1 MSISFDAGA
10 AQALA
15 LDRLRKAAPEAPL
28 AELEL
33 ASRWLVEAELLG
45 LPDFGIGMLRRD
57 LGRLAAGSSLAQQAE
72 PPGPVSDAPT
82 ASIDASGRPGILA
95 LARAT
100 AVAAQRATTNGSA
113 IVGIRGAGALGVL
126 GLAARELAEQG
137 FVAFL
142 AAQAPPIV
150 APWGGTHAVVG
161 TNPIAIAVPRPD
173 TPPLVVDYATAPAT
187 MAALRRHRAEGR
199 ALPAGL
205 AIDADGAATTDASRL
220 AALVPASLLGS
231 LTGLVVELLAGV
243 VTGGRGAADGTRGAI
258 LIAVDA
264 SGTGAADVAAGAA
277 RFADEWQAAG
287 GHLPARFD
295 ALPTRTSTLAEQPAP
310 TARVALDES
319 TAEWLGLGADAT
331 GGVR

>member
-1 MSISFDAGA
+1 MSGSLDAGA
-10 AQALA
+10 AQALV
-15 LDRLRKAAPEAPL
+15 LDRLRGAAPDAPL

-57 LGRLAAGSSLAQQAE
+57 LDRLTAGPSAAERAE
-72 PPGPVSDAPT
+72 PPVTASAPAT
-82 ASIDASGRPGILA
+82 ASIDATGRPGIVA

-100 AVAAQRATTNGSA
+100 ESAAQRAAANGSA
-113 IVGIRGAGALGVL
+113 VVGIRGAGALGVL
-126 GLAARELAEQG
+126 GLAARGLAEQG
-137 FVAFL
+137 LVAVI

-150 APWGGTHAVVG
+150 APWGGTQPVVG

-187 MAALRRHRAEGR
+187 MAALRRHRADGS

-205 AIDADGAATTDASRL
+205 AIDAEGAETTDASRL
-220 AALVPASLLGS
+220 AALVPTSLLGS

-264 SGTGAADVAAGAA
+264 GGTGAADVAAGAA
-277 RFADEWQAAG
+277 RFADEWRAAG

-295 ALPTRTSTLAEQPAP
+295 ALPPRTTALAG
-310 TARVALDES
+310 RIALDGTT
-319 TAEWLGLGADAT
+319 TAWLDGIDST
-331 GGVR
+331 GGAR